1 MGTLHLLWLH
11 LPNPLSRIIPRRR
24 CLTEVYHSMYDC
36 ISGIIGIGCINLSRT
51 LQLYDSRF
59 STLPQRFNVST
70 VHTIYTVFASN
81 SNLIRFHRQTSTSL
95 FSPLSSNLCIPTGV
109 HPAAAKICPLS
120 SSCIPAQPSVQVA
133 SHLELTMEKIS
144 HHA

>member
-1 MGTLHLLWLH
+1 MHLLWLH

-36 ISGIIGIGCINLSRT
+36 IKWYHWYRLYQSLSNSPT
-51 LQLYDSRF
+51 LRLSILNSS
-59 STLPQRFNVST
+59 STFQRLNCSY
-70 VHTIYTVFASN
+70 IYTVFASN